1 MGATEI
7 EKILED
13 LDNLHKRMEKWLE
26 EQKNQKP
33 IVPIPHTPIG
43 PIPFTP
49 VVPNPIVSKCPLC
62 EIEIHQVMGYYCSR
76 PNCPT
81 GLGGPSCTGQIGHS
95 AITIGK
101 PIC

>member
-1 MGATEI
+1 MARRA
-7 EKILED
+7 EKS
-13 LDNLHKRMEKWLE
+13 K
-26 EQKNQKP
+26 
-33 IVPIPHTPIG
+33 VPIPHTPIV

-49 VVPNPIVSKCPLC
+49 VVPNPIVNKCGQC
-62 EIEIHQVMGYYCSR
+62 GIELHQVMGYYCPQ